1 MIGAMARFLSIG
13 TAAAWLV
20 LAIPPFASAQQPPS
34 NFVLHPKPQPI
45 AAIGFEDDQ
54 GRAQNI
60 GDFKGKIVLLNIW
73 ATWCGPCRQ
82 EMPALDRLQARLG
95 GVEFE
100 VVALSIDRKWIE
112 AVRKFYA
119 DVGARN
125 LAIHLDSAGRSIREL
140 ATVGVPTTLLLDRE
154 GRELG
159 RVSGPVEWDSAEI
172 VDFLKSVISG
182 QHVIASGARA
192 EPIKDARGSDGPQG
206 VLSRA
211 SAWLKS
217 LLGR

>member
-1 MIGAMARFLSIG
+1 VMARRSIIG
-13 TAAAWLV
+13 TASAWLI
-20 LAIPPFASAQQPPS
+20 LATSSFASAQQAPQ
-34 NFVLHPKPQPI
+34 NFVLHEAPKPI
-45 AAIGFEDDQ
+45 AAIRFEDEE

-60 GDFKGKIVLLNIW
+60 GDFKGKVVLLNIW
-73 ATWCGPCRQ
+73 ATWCGPCRE
-82 EMPALDRLQARLG
+82 EMPAFDRLQNALG
-95 GVEFE
+95 GPDFE
-100 VVALSIDRKWIE
+100 VAAISIDRKGID

-119 DVGARN
+119 EVGVRN

-159 RVSGPVEWDSAEI
+159 RVSGPVEWDSVEV

-182 QHVIASGARA
+182 QHMIASGARP
-192 EPIKDARGSDGPQG
+192 EPIKDARGSDGPHG

-217 LLGR
+217 MLGR

>member
-1 MIGAMARFLSIG
+1 MMRRSNMW
-13 TAAAWLV
+13 TAVGWLI
-20 LAIPPFASAQQPPS
+20 LATSSFASAQQVPR
-34 NFVLHPKPQPI
+34 NFVLHETPKPI
-45 AAIGFEDDQ
+45 AAIGFEDEQ

-60 GDFKGKIVLLNIW
+60 GDFKGKVVLLNIW
-73 ATWCGPCRQ
+73 ATWCGPCRE
-82 EMPALDRLQARLG
+82 EMPALDRLQNGLG
-95 GVEFE
+95 GPDFE
-100 VVALSIDRKWIE
+100 VVALSIDRKGID

-119 DVGARN
+119 EVGVRN

-172 VDFLKSVISG
+172 VDFLRSVISG

-192 EPIKDARGSDGPQG
+192 EPIKDARAIDGSQG
-206 VLSRA
+206 MLSRA